1 MTADH
6 QQSLQVAVLALLKLV
21 EDESDFANFF
31 IVLEDLTIHCLSNHQ
46 ELFFSQVLPELQ
58 QFLARN
64 AGQHIEFL
72 KHSTNLLKVIMCLSA
87 PNSKAALE

>member
-31 IVLEDLTIHCLSNHQ
+31 IVLEDLTIHCLGNNQ

-64 AGQHIEFL
+64 AGKDIEFL
-72 KHSTNLLKVIMCLSA
+72 KHSTNLLKVIMCVSG